1 MPKGHRHLT
10 YDKRCQI
17 YALLKSGCSKAEVAR
32 QIGVHRSTVTN
43 ELKRNTG
50 GNGYRYKQAQEKASS
65 RRAAA
70 SSAPHKMKPGLVRE
84 IEEKLTQEQWSPD
97 QISGWLKKQGR
108 PSVSPE
114 RIYLHIWEDKRNGGT
129 LWRHLRHNGKKY
141 NKRKGKNSGRGLIPG
156 RVDIVERP
164 AIAAEKSRIGDWE
177 GDTVIGRGQKAAI
190 LTHVDRKSKYTKL
203 ALLPEKSSASVQS
216 ACDASLLPIA
226 HKIETITYDNGKE
239 FAGHTEIAAR
249 LSAQIYFAKPYHS
262 WERGLNE
269 HTNGLLRQYFPKGS
283 NFSTLTHA
291 EVQRVENKLN
301 SRPRKALGYKTPS
314 EVFFAAA

>member
-1 MPKGHRHLT
+1 MTPSL
-10 YDKRCQI
+10 I
-17 YALLKSGCSKAEVAR
+17 
-32 QIGVHRSTVTN
+32 
-43 ELKRNTG
+43 
-50 GNGYRYKQAQEKASS
+50 
-65 RRAAA
+65 
-70 SSAPHKMKPGLVRE
+70 RE
-84 IEEKLTQEQWSPD
+84 IEERLTREQWSPE
-97 QISGWLKKQGR
+97 QISGWLKKEGR
-108 PSVSPE
+108 PFVSPE
-114 RIYLHIWEDKRNGGT
+114 RIYQHIWKDKRNGGS
-129 LWRHLRHNGKKY
+129 LWRSLRHNGKKY

-156 RVDIVERP
+156 RVDISERP

-177 GDTVIGRGQKAAI
+177 GDTVIGRGQKGAI

-203 ALLPEKSSASVQS
+203 AILPDKSSASVQS

-239 FAGHTEIAAR
+239 FAGHAKIAAT
-249 LSAQIYFAKPYHS
+249 LEAQIYFAKPYHS

-283 NFSTLTHA
+283 DFSTLTSA
-291 EVQRVENKLN
+291 EVQRVEDKLN